1 MIMAPKLPGSSREN
15 REIEPAGHRT
25 GGAGLTSRHIWD
37 SFCCM
42 KGRLNGWRW
51 RGAGV
56 GLFLAIV
63 LSLGG
68 CTTVPETGRRAFTI
82 MPESQ
87 MTSMGANAFAEVKRS
102 SPLITSG
109 ERYEMIQRVG
119 HRLARVV
126 AVDMPNGAWEFIYID
141 EAQVNA
147 WAMPGGK
154 IAVYD
159 GLFKVVEDENELAF
173 ILGHEIAHVTARH
186 ANQRISQGIL
196 VAAGGVGLDQ
206 AMRNRSSADRNLIL
220 ALYGVGTT
228 VGVMLPYSRSHE
240 SEADYIGLL
249 YMARAGYDPR
259 VAPAVWGKM
268 ARESRGGPP
277 EWLSTHP
284 SHYRREEDL
293 RNAMP
298 VAMEEY
304 RRALA
309 ADGRSL

>member
-1 MIMAPKLPGSSREN
+1 MNRLIKSRLWTGLRGGFFAFSMA
-15 REIEPAGHRT
+15 
-25 GGAGLTSRHIWD
+25 
-37 SFCCM
+37 
-42 KGRLNGWRW
+42 
-51 RGAGV
+51 
-56 GLFLAIV
+56 FLAA
-63 LSLGG
+63 
-68 CTTVPETGRRAFTI
+68 CTTVPETGRRALTL

-87 MTSMGANAFAEVKRS
+87 LKSMSASAFAEVKRT

-119 HRLARVV
+119 HRLASVV
-126 AVDMPNGAWEFIYID
+126 GEDLPNADWEFIYID
-141 EAQVNA
+141 EEQVNA

-159 GLFKVVEDENELAF
+159 GLFKVTETEDELAF

-186 ANQRISQGIL
+186 TNQRVSQALLI
-196 VAAGGVGLDQ
+196 AAGGITLDV
-206 AMRNRSSADRNLIL
+206 AMRDRSSSQRTTIL

-228 VGVMLPYSRSHE
+228 VGVMLPFSRSHE
-240 SEADYIGLL
+240 SEADYIGMI

-259 VAPAVWGKM
+259 VAPGVWSKM

-284 SHYRREEDL
+284 SHQRRERDL
-293 RNAMP
+293 REAMP

-309 ADGRSL
+309 AQGRSL